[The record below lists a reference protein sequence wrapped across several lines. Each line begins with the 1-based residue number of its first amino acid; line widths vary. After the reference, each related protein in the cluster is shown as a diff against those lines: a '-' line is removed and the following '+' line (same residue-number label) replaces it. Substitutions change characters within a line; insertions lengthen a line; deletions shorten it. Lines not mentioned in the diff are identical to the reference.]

1 MYIIIFL
8 FNYQFI
14 FMNTIPIILLGD
26 VKVGKTSIIRQLQKK
41 KLLNIIV
48 QQLKKKKNFKI

>member
-14 FMNTIPIILLGD
+14 FMNTIPIILLWD
-26 VKVGKTSIIRQLQKK
+26 VKVGKTSIIRQKK
-41 KLLNIIV
+41 KKNLLNIIV
-48 QQLKKKKNFKI
+48 QKLKKKKNFKI

>member
-1 MYIIIFL
+1 
-8 FNYQFI
+8 
-14 FMNTIPIILLGD
+14 MNTIPIILLGD

-41 KLLNIIV
+41 NLLNIIV